1 MNVYDTANNL
11 AAEIKKAEEYVNYK
25 MAKEAINL
33 NQELKEKIKKFE
45 EARYDAQITA
55 MQTGKND
62 EEKIRK
68 MQELYVE
75 LIQDDV
81 AQKYFDAETKFNI
94 LIADINKIIGDAI
107 ADVIK

>member
-1 MNVYDTANNL
+1 
-11 AAEIKKAEEYVNYK
+11 
-25 MAKEAINL
+25 
-33 NQELKEKIKKFE
+33 
-45 EARYDAQITA
+45 

-62 EEKIRK
+62 EEKIKK

-81 AQKYFDAETKFNI
+81 AKKYFDAETKFNI